1 MRIDMMNDVLTP
13 VVVGAADIGA
23 GYWDEKRLA
32 TNPAAFKFRPLVGIV
47 AAFGGYALQMLDIQ
61 AKTAQVV
68 AHAGMPL
75 AVRGIYEWVKTATG
89 TPVARAA
96 QAAAP
101 RMARQPVSAGV
112 GRYPAPARET
122 EFSQVRLD

>member
-23 GYWDEKRLA
+23 GWWDERRIA
-32 TNPAAFKFRPLVGIV
+32 VDPAAFKFEPLVGIV
-47 AAFGGYALQMLDIQ
+47 AAFGGYAGQMLDMWP
-61 AKTAQVV
+61 KTMQVV

-75 AVRGIYEWVKTATG
+75 AVRGIYEWVRTATA

-96 QAAAP
+96 AASS
-101 RMARQPVSAGV
+101 RVARQPVGAV
-112 GRYPAPARET
+112 GRYPAPAREK
-122 EFSQVRLD
+122 EFAQVRLD